1 LSIGLIGKKAG
12 MSRVFQEDGT
22 SIPVS
27 VISVAGNFV
36 ASHKTVENDG
46 YSSVLISKNYFRK
59 ATLNKAQQEF
69 FKKVDLDPG
78 YLVEF
83 KTENLDQFPQGKHMD
98 VSIFENITHVDVTGT
113 SKGKGYAGVIK
124 RHNFRMQD
132 ATHGNSLSHR
142 AHGSTGQCQTPGRV
156 WKGKKMSGQMGNVQK
171 TVQSLELVKA
181 DLENNLLFVKGA
193 IPGAT
198 GSLVRVI
205 PAVKKAQS

>member
-1 LSIGLIGKKAG
+1 